1 MVHVLVVLTE
11 YHGCGVGE
19 IVGVKVG
26 VGVAVSVGVL
36 VGVGVSV
43 LVRVGKL
50 VLVGSG
56 VKLAVAVFVGVMVGL
71 QCAEIRL
78 VADSNTEQGVAGL
91 NCVFYPARW
100 NGTNR

>member
-71 QCAEIRL
+71 LGTQRVLPAMIL
-78 VADSNTEQGVAGL
+78 VLLPMQ
-91 NCVFYPARW
+91 FPACNVRKFVW
-100 NGTNR
+100 